1 MVVVFRKFDIIL
13 VCSVT
18 IVLVSSFCPCNRDKI
33 ETEKI
38 REMIER
44 ESVPVPGMVPDMV
57 LNLKKHEL
65 VKVTNEIKSEEFDVF
80 IDRLCE
86 NYECKDG
93 GDCEEIW
100 GILGFIKERVQEDNK
115 FIENMKKVK
124 SLKEGMSLLFRHN
137 LDVIN
142 NEIRNGK
149 VYYANEKEIDDTFAA
164 GTDVRYCDG
173 KKIVFLFPK
182 VGKYLALLEV
192 TDFEFK
198 VENKEMF
205 FYKNVKNGRSGINEI
220 FFNMSAVRY
229 PEVNGKNAL
238 TFLKAKRSKFEE
250 GKDLNKVIRVFD
262 NNKLVLYSNKKGY
275 YFDWKE

>member
-1 MVVVFRKFDIIL
+1 MVMFFRKFDIIL

-18 IVLVSSFCPCNRDKI
+18 IVLVSSFCLCNRDKI

-38 REMIER
+38 GEMTEK
-44 ESVPVPGMVPDMV
+44 ESVPGMV
-57 LNLKKHEL
+57 LKKHEL
-65 VKVTNEIKSEEFDVF
+65 VEPLKVTNEIKSEEFNVF
-80 IDRLCE
+80 IDRLCK
-86 NYECKDG
+86 NYECKDD
-93 GDCEEIW
+93 GDYKEIW
-100 GILGFIKERVQEDNK
+100 GILGFIEERFQEDNE
-115 FIENMKKVK
+115 FIKNMKKVK

-149 VYYANEKEIDDTFAA
+149 VYYANEKEIDDAFAV
-164 GTDVRYCDG
+164 GTNVRYCDG
-173 KKIVFLFPK
+173 KKIVFLFHKGK
-182 VGKYLALLEV
+182 VFGLLEV

-198 VENKEMF
+198 IENKEMF

-220 FFNMSAVRY
+220 FFNMSAVGY

-238 TFLKAKRSKFEE
+238 TFFKAKRSKFEE
-250 GKDLNKVIRVFD
+250 GKDFNKVIHVFD
-262 NNKLVLYSNKKGY
+262 SGKLVLYSNKKGY